1 MIKST
6 RTHSVRSLAK
16 SADGKRTET
25 EQWFAQVVSA
35 FGNDRDVAYG
45 GGRGFGSGAL
55 KVKGKL
61 FAMISSKAQFV
72 VKLPRERV
80 DELVGLGTGE
90 YFDPGHGRLM
100 KEWVALDGHNSLWV
114 NLAKEARDYVGAKV
128 WAS

>member
-1 MIKST
+1 MKST
-6 RTHSVRSLAK
+6 RKHSVRSQAK
-16 SADGKRTET
+16 TTGSQRTDA

-45 GGRGFGSGAL
+45 GGRGFGSSAL

-61 FAMISSKAQFV
+61 FSMVSSKAQFV

-100 KEWVALDGHNSLWV
+100 KEWVALGGHHSLWV
-114 NLAKEARDYVGAKV
+114 NLAKEARDYVGGTA
-128 WAS
+128 

>member
-1 MIKST
+1 MKST
-6 RTHSVRSLAK
+6 RTRNVSSHAK
-16 SADGKRTET
+16 TTGSQRTDA

-45 GGRGFGSGAL
+45 GGRGFGSSAL

-61 FAMISSKAQFV
+61 FSMISSKAQFV
-72 VKLPRERV
+72 VKLSRERV

-100 KEWVALDGHNSLWV
+100 KEWVALDGHHSLWV
-114 NLAKEARDYVGAKV
+114 NLAKEARDYVGGTA
-128 WAS
+128 